1 MVRNQGQRQ
10 VEVLVVV
17 KVVVF
22 GEWVVVVRKH
32 EWLLFVVLESVW
44 VRMLDWTDLG
54 LEKIQQQHQ

>member
-1 MVRNQGQRQ
+1 MRNQGQRQ